1 MRVNDVRLARD
12 HGVADLSATFT
23 FAVRSGAACAP
34 SPGTSERMRVSIRV
48 PESFALPEADG
59 SPFLALGLLPAMLAG
74 EDLEVDAPVS
84 ARLADAV
91 PTIAAIYA
99 AWDPRLR
106 FPKLTCA
113 AVTNAGTPPAGTG
126 CFFSRGADSMLSAAV
141 ARTRPAPLTH
151 LVFVDG
157 FEMTHSPPTAAAKLR
172 IAGEAAER
180 LGLPLIPV
188 ATDARVFTDRFWKWE
203 NMHGSVLA
211 GVGLAL
217 GGGLGR
223 VVIPSTDS
231 VASLVPYGS
240 SPLVDPLYSSER
252 VALFHD
258 DVTLTRAGKVAALV
272 AERPDLLPF
281 LKVCFEE
288 DRSDN
293 CGRCGK
299 CLITMAALA
308 AAGGL
313 SLATQFPPVI
323 DVARIRGLSCTPI
336 QSRLHWLAV
345 ARALPP
351 GALRDAI
358 ATALRRSARPNLR
371 RRLRLLREWLAGRRA
386 SRVSSWADPNLSFDR
401 RFNDELLGLFV
412 EGRPERQLAERAEP
426 PLVPVRLRPR
436 HEPTAT

>member
-1 MRVNDVRLARD
+1 MRVSDVRLERD
-12 HGVADLSATFT
+12 AGSAELSATFA
-23 FAVRSGAACAP
+23 FAG
-34 SPGTSERMRVSIRV
+34 ERMRVSIRA
-48 PESFALPEADG
+48 PEAMVVPEADG
-59 SPFLALGLLPAMLAG
+59 SPFLAIGLLPAMLAG
-74 EDLEVDAPVS
+74 EDLEIDAPVS
-84 ARLADAV
+84 ARLLEAA

-106 FPKLTCA
+106 FPT
-113 AVTNAGTPPAGTG
+113 VTSARSHTAGRPAAGTG

-157 FEMTHSPPTAAAKLR
+157 LEMTHSPPTAAAELR

-180 LGLPLIPV
+180 LALPLIAV
-188 ATDARVFTDRFWKWE
+188 VTDARVFADRFWKWE

-240 SPLVDPLYSSER
+240 SPLVDPLYSTER
-252 VALFHD
+252 VALCHD
-258 DVTLTRAGKVAALV
+258 DVTLTRAGKIAALV
-272 AERPDLLPF
+272 AQRPDLLPF

-299 CLITMAALA
+299 CLITMAALE

-313 SLATQFPPVI
+313 ALATQFPATI
-323 DVARIRGLSCTPI
+323 DVARIRSLSCTPI

-358 ATALRRSARPNLR
+358 ATALRRSARPTLR
-371 RRLRLLREWLAGRRA
+371 RRWRLSKEWLRGRRA
-386 SRVSSWADPNLSFDR
+386 RLASSWADPDLSFDR

-412 EGRPERQLAERAEP
+412 DGRPERKLAERAEP
-426 PLVPVRLRPR
+426 PLVPVRLRADAGPS
-436 HEPTAT
+436 ATNAGGEVAPQRS